1 MQAVLDRNLPD
12 VSVTDEATL
21 AAGMEWT
28 EEDERAWQESY
39 AAWQAARGYR
49 PCERLSRQAFTQ
61 EFYPEY
67 W

>member
-1 MQAVLDRNLPD
+1 MLAVLDRNLPD
-12 VSVTDEATL
+12 VTGESDAVL
-21 AAGMEWT
+21 AAAVEWT
-28 EEDERAWQESY
+28 EEDERTWQESY